1 MAKVAAQR
9 FTTVRVD
16 QVQPHPQNPRQG
28 DVEVIAE
35 SIRENDFYG
44 ALIVHE
50 PTGNILVGSHRWQA
64 ARTSGLAEL
73 PAFLIDC
80 DEDRAKR
87 IMAVDNRSS
96 DLAGWNEAGLVA
108 LLREMVPTPSGL
120 AGSGFTDAALMRLV
134 TDLSRRNEPGPTLAD
149 QFLVAPLDVLDG
161 RRGWWQQR
169 RKRWLSLGI
178 KSELGRFEAGEH
190 RAAYQGGWRRLDAQR
205 HGTRSRQEEIL
216 GRRLTKAELAAEER
230 ADVGVSVFDPV
241 LCELAYRWF
250 CPPGGAIV
258 DPFAG
263 GSVRGIVAALLG
275 CAYHGND
282 LSARQVAANVEQAAE
297 LLPRARAAGT
307 CRWDTGDSA
316 AWAPQLPEASADLV
330 FTCPPY
336 FDTEVYSSDPADLSQ
351 LGTAAF
357 EDAYAAIMAGAARAL
372 RPDRF
377 AVVVTGDSRGK
388 DGHLRDLRGAT
399 IRAMAAA
406 GCGYCSGAVHVTPVW
421 SLASTAARQF
431 KARRTLGRIHED
443 VLVFCKGSPS
453 RAAKACGT
461 VTVAFPETPNGAA
474 ADGNGAAN

>member
-9 FTTVRVD
+9 FTTVKVD
-16 QVQPHPQNPRQG
+16 QVQPHPLNPRQG
-28 DVEVIAE
+28 DVAVIAE
-35 SIRENDFYG
+35 SIAENDFYG

-64 ARTSGLAEL
+64 ARTDGLEEL
-73 PAFLIDC
+73 PAFLINC
-80 DEDRAKR
+80 DEDRARR

-108 LLREMVPTPSGL
+108 LLREMIPTPSGL
-120 AGSGFTDAALMRLV
+120 AGSGFTEAALMRLV

-161 RRGWWQQR
+161 RRGWWVQR

-178 KSELGRFEAGEH
+178 KSELGRFEDGEH

-205 HGTRSRQEEIL
+205 HGTRGRQREIL
-216 GRRLTKAELAAEER
+216 GRQLTKAELAAEEA

-250 CPPGGAIV
+250 CPPGGQVV

-316 AWAPQLPEASADLV
+316 SWAPQLAAESADLV

-336 FDTEVYSSDPADLSQ
+336 FDTEVYSDAATDLSTM
-351 LGTAAF
+351 GTAAF
-357 EDAYAAIMAGAARAL
+357 EDAYAAIMAGVGRAL

-388 DGHLRDLRGAT
+388 DGFLRDLRGAT

-453 RAAKACGT
+453 KAAKACGT
-461 VTVAFPETPNGAA
+461 VAVAFPETPGGAA

>member
-1 MAKVAAQR
+1 MAKVATQR
-9 FTTVRVD
+9 FTTVKVD
-16 QVQPHPQNPRQG
+16 QVQPHPLNPRQG
-28 DVEVIAE
+28 DVAVIGE
-35 SIRENDFYG
+35 SIEANDFYG

-64 ARTSGLAEL
+64 ARTAGLDEL
-73 PAFLIDC
+73 PAFLIDV
-80 DEDRAKR
+80 DEDRARR
-87 IMAVDNRSS
+87 IMAVDNRAS

-108 LLREMVPTPSGL
+108 LLREMIPTPTGL

-134 TDLSRRNEPGPTLAD
+134 TDLSRKTEAGPTLAD

-161 RRGWWQQR
+161 RRGWWIQR

-178 KSELGRFEAGEH
+178 QSELGRFEDGEH

-205 HGTRSRQEEIL
+205 HGTRGRQREIL
-216 GRRLTKAELAAEER
+216 GRQLTKDELAAEE
-230 ADVGVSVFDPV
+230 AANVGVSVFDPV

-250 CPPGGAIV
+250 CPPGGTIV

-263 GSVRGIVAALLG
+263 GSVRGLVAALLG
-275 CAYHGND
+275 RAYHGND
-282 LSARQVAANVEQAAE
+282 LSARQVAANVAQAAE
-297 LLPRARAAGT
+297 LLPRARADGT

-316 AWAPQLPEASADLV
+316 VWAPQLAPESADLV

-336 FDTEVYSSDPADLSQ
+336 YDTEVYSNAGTDLSTM
-351 LGTAAF
+351 GTAAF
-357 EDAYAAIMAGAARAL
+357 EDAYMAIMGGVGRAL

-388 DGHLRDLRGAT
+388 DGFLRDLRGAT
-399 IRAMAAA
+399 IAAMAAA
-406 GCGYCSGAVHVTPVW
+406 GVGYCSGAVHVTPVW

-453 RAAKACGT
+453 KAAKACGA
-461 VTVAFPETPNGAA
+461 VTVAFPETGSGAA
-474 ADGNGAAN
+474 ADGNGAA

>member
-1 MAKVAAQR
+1 MAKVAAQE

-16 QVQPHPQNPRQG
+16 QVQPHPMNPRQG
-28 DVEVIAE
+28 DVAVIGE
-35 SIRENDFYG
+35 SIAENDFYG
-44 ALIVHE
+44 ALIIHK

-64 ARTSGLAEL
+64 ARTSGLEEL
-73 PAFLIDC
+73 PAFVLDVS
-80 DEDRAKR
+80 EERARK
-87 IMAVDNRSS
+87 IMAVDNRAS

-108 LLREMVPTPSGL
+108 LLREMIPTPSGL

-134 TDLSRRNEPGPTLAD
+134 TDLSRKDEPGPTLAD

-161 RRGWWQQR
+161 RRGWWMQR
-169 RKRWLSLGI
+169 RKRWLALGI
-178 KSELGRFEAGEH
+178 KSELGRFEDGEH

-205 HGTRSRQEEIL
+205 HGTRTRQEEIL
-216 GRRLTKAELAAEER
+216 GRKLTKEELAAEE
-230 ADVGVSVFDPV
+230 AANVGVSVFDPV

-250 CPPGGAIV
+250 CPDGGTIV

-275 CAYHGND
+275 RAYHGND
-282 LSARQVAANVEQAAE
+282 LSARQVAANVAQAAE
-297 LLPRARAAGT
+297 LLPRVAAGGT

-316 AWAPQLPEASADLV
+316 TWAPQLAAESADLV

-336 FDTEVYSSDPADLSQ
+336 YDTEVYSSGATDLSAM
-351 LGTAAF
+351 GTAAF
-357 EDAYAAIMAGAARAL
+357 EDAYMTIMAGVGRAL

-388 DGHLRDLRGAT
+388 DGFLRDLRGAT
-399 IRAMAAA
+399 VRAMAAA

-431 KARRTLGRIHED
+431 RTRRTLGRIHED
-443 VLVFCKGSPS
+443 VMVFCKGSPGK
-453 RAAKACGT
+453 AAKACGA
-461 VTVAFPETPNGAA
+461 VTVAFPEDPSGAA
-474 ADGNGAAN
+474 AGGNGAAN